1 MRRDLLTRLDG
12 RKEGR
17 ARESRAKEGHKIS
30 MIVEPELDEPTWE
43 VRSPHAGRSG
53 MRRFDVRARAIL
65 TAAAI
70 TAVVVN
76 AGVAWTYWRVSEA
89 EAGATG
95 GTAVELTL
103 RARSDLNVPLAAGS
117 DGNLTVT
124 LTNDYDFPI
133 RISSV
138 SAAPGKAVAD
148 DEHRE
153 AGCKDPAVELSQK
166 RFDEQWD
173 VQKNTIGAFTIPA
186 GITRAAGGNAACEGG
201 VFTIPIRVSGV
212 SQDAKAR

>member
-1 MRRDLLTRLDG
+1 MKRDLLTRLDG
-12 RKEGR
+12 RSK
-17 ARESRAKEGHKIS
+17 AKEGHKVS

-43 VRSPHAGRSG
+43 VRSPHSG
-53 MRRFDVRARAIL
+53 GRRFDRRARSVL

-70 TAVVVN
+70 TAIVVN

-89 EAGATG
+89 DTGATG

-103 RARSDLNVPLAAGS
+103 RARSDLNVPLKAGGP
-117 DGNLTVT
+117 GNLTVT
-124 LTNDYDFPI
+124 LTNDYEFPI
-133 RISSV
+133 RITSV

-166 RFDEQWD
+166 QFDVQWD
-173 VQKNTIGAFTIPA
+173 VQKNTIGAFTIPD
-186 GITRAAGGNAACEGG
+186 GMIRAAGGSAACEGG

-212 SQDAKAR
+212 SQDVKAQ

>member
-1 MRRDLLTRLDG
+1 MKRDVLTRLDG
-12 RKEGR
+12 RTKDGR
-17 ARESRAKEGHKIS
+17 GKKPDTPKVS

-43 VRSPHAGRSG
+43 VRSPHSGRSG
-53 MRRFDVRARAIL
+53 MRRFDARARSIL

-89 EAGATG
+89 DTGAPA

-103 RARSDLNVPLAAGS
+103 RARSDLNVPLAAGAR
-117 DGNLTVT
+117 GNLTVT

-133 RISSV
+133 RITSV
-138 SAAPGKAVAD
+138 KAAPGKAVAD

-153 AGCKDPAVELSQK
+153 AGCKDPAVDLTQK
-166 RFDEQWD
+166 HFDVQWD
-173 VQKNTIGAFTIPA
+173 VQKNTIGAFTIPE
-186 GITRAAGGNAACEGG
+186 GMIRGAGGHPACEGG
-201 VFTIPIRVSGV
+201 VFTIPIQVSGV
-212 SQDAKAR
+212 SQPNKAP